1 MWPFK
6 RKRNSARE
14 NLKQVYYY
22 KEDFITLKILSKEGE
37 TSMTRVAHDILQV
50 YLGYKYGD
58 ATGDIKRLQ
67 RDIDLVADDCRKRR
81 DELKLYKERFG
92 SLPQAP
98 G

>member
-6 RKRNSARE
+6 RNKKSARE

-22 KEDFITLKILSKEGE
+22 KEDFITLKALSKEGK
-37 TSMTRVAHDILQV
+37 TSMTRLAHDILV
-50 YLGYKYGD
+50 IYLGYKYGD
-58 ATGDIKRLQ
+58 ATGDIKKLQ

-92 SLPQAP
+92 EIIA
-98 G
+98 

>member
-22 KEDFITLKILSKEGE
+22 KEDFITLKSLSKEGK
-37 TSMTRVAHDILQV
+37 TSMTRLAHDILV
-50 YLGYKYGD
+50 IYLGYKYGD

-67 RDIDLVADDCRKRR
+67 RDLDLVADECRKTR

-92 SLPQAP
+92 EITA
-98 G
+98 